1 MFDYQMVNGN
11 KWNIGIVAN
20 QAPAK
25 KSRVEAVKPPNQI
38 EEYPRDLYKAH
49 IYEALWSKGPDISA
63 CGLWSV

>member
-25 KSRVEAVKPPNQI
+25 KEGRSGEASKPN
-38 EEYPRDLYKAH
+38 
-49 IYEALWSKGPDISA
+49 
-63 CGLWSV
+63 

>member
-25 KSRVEAVKPPNQI
+25 KSRVEAVMPPNQI
-38 EEYPRDLYKAH
+38 EEYPRDLYKAQ
-49 IYEALWSKGPDISA
+49 IYEAL
-63 CGLWSV
+63 